1 MNVLI
6 VESPAKAK
14 SINKYLG
21 NSYKVLASVG
31 HVRDLAPKN
40 DSIDTENDFQM
51 KWEISERGKKVIKN
65 IANEAINSEN
75 LYLATDPDREG
86 EAIAWHIESM
96 LRDMPKL
103 KNLNIHRITF
113 NEITKNAVLKALKQP
128 RIIDNNLV
136 NAYLARRALDFLV
149 GFNLSPVLWR
159 KLPGSKSAGRVQS
172 VALKIITERELEI
185 EKFNPQEYWS
195 LKATFNKDGGKEF
208 EGRLIKIKEKK
219 IEKLSIKDEV
229 EASNFL
235 DKICQ
240 SKYKISEIQKKE
252 TKRNPYPA
260 FTTSSMQI
268 EASRKLGFSANQT
281 MRTAQKLYE
290 GTEIDGEPT
299 GLITYMRTDS
309 VIMSKDAIKEVRNYV
324 IKNLGN
330 NYIPYEPK
338 IYKSKAK
345 NAQEAHECIRP
356 TNIEL
361 NPELIKKYLN
371 SDELK
376 LYEIIWQR
384 AVSSQMASAI
394 IKQVSVSI
402 LNANNDITFRS
413 NGSSIKFP
421 GMLAVYKEIKEDEKK
436 EDEEDNSKLLPELN
450 EGEKLNLIKAE
461 KNQHFTMP
469 PPRYSEASLVKKLEE
484 LGIGRPS
491 TYASIIKVLQDR
503 DYVILDKKRFNPHDR
518 GRVVSVFLENYFN
531 QYVEYDFTADMEN
544 QLDKISDGKLNWKEV
559 IKKFWETFKVL
570 CDDTI
575 AKSNR
580 EIIDVLD
587 NALGPH
593 FFPPLGEDKDRKC
606 PTCDN
611 GRIGLKVGK
620 FGGFIG
626 CSNYPECKYTVQFN
640 QIADAKNGVLTGP
653 KEIGIYPET
662 GEIITIRKGPYG
674 VYMQVGEGTDEKK
687 PKRVSIP
694 KNFEPDEIGLNT
706 AIQLL
711 SLPRKLGFH
720 PENNLTISA
729 GIGMYGP
736 YILHNKKYKALEKT
750 DNILDIDL
758 DRAIELIAKPTTRGN
773 ATLKTYGE
781 HPDEKKQI
789 TAHDGKYGYYVKCGK
804 INTSLLGNQSVDS
817 LNLDEA
823 VKLINDRKIK
833 MGQKIVKKKLVKG
846 RKKTTKKINIDKS
859 LKSDNLV

>member
-6 VESPAKAK
+6 VESPSKAK

-31 HVRDLAPKN
+31 HIRDLAPKN
-40 DSIDTENDFQM
+40 DAIDTENNFKM
-51 KWEISERGKKVIKN
+51 KWETSDRGKKVIKD
-65 IANEAINSEN
+65 IAEAAKNSEN

-86 EAIAWHIESM
+86 EAIAWHVEAM
-96 LRDMPKL
+96 LREIPKL
-103 KNLNIHRITF
+103 ANLNIHRITF
-113 NEITKNAVLKALKQP
+113 NEITKNAVLESLKEP
-128 RIIDNNLV
+128 RKIDENLV

-185 EKFNPQEYWS
+185 EKFNPREYWS
-195 LKATFNKDGGKEF
+195 LKAIFNKDQDKEF
-208 EGRLIKIKEKK
+208 EGRLIQIDDKK
-219 IEKLSIKDEV
+219 IDKLSIKTDT
-229 EASNFL
+229 EATNFL
-235 DKICQ
+235 KKIQ
-240 SKYKISEIQKKE
+240 SNKYKVKEIQKKE
-252 TKRNPYPA
+252 TKRNPYAA

-268 EASRKLGFSANQT
+268 ESSRKLGFSANQT

-290 GTEIDGEPT
+290 GKEIEGEPT

-309 VIMSKDAIKEVRNYV
+309 VIMSKDAIKEVRSYV
-324 IKNLGN
+324 LEKLGKE
-330 NYIPYEPK
+330 YIPTELR

-356 TNIEL
+356 TNIKL
-361 NPELIKKYLN
+361 TPGKLKKYLS
-371 SDELK
+371 SDEYK

-394 IKQVSVSI
+394 IDQVSI
-402 LNANNDITFRS
+402 NITNDEENITFRS

-421 GMLAVYKEIKEDEKK
+421 GMLAVYQETKEENN
-436 EDEEDNSKLLPELN
+436 EENGNDNSNLLPQLQ
-450 EGEKLNLIKAE
+450 EGDNLKLIKSE
-461 KNQHFTMP
+461 KNQHFTLP
-469 PPRYSEASLVKKLEE
+469 PPRYTEASLVKKLEE

-503 DYVILDKKRFNPHDR
+503 DYVLLDKKRFNPHDR
-518 GRVVSVFLENYFN
+518 GRVVSVFLENYFDK
-531 QYVEYDFTADMEN
+531 YVEYDFTADMEN
-544 QLDKISDGKLNWKEV
+544 QLDEISDGKLNWKEV
-559 IKKFWETFKVL
+559 IQKFWETFKVL

-575 AKSNR
+575 GKSNR

-593 FFPPLGEDKDRKC
+593 FFPPQGEDKDRKC
-606 PTCDN
+606 PNCNN

-640 QIADAKNGVLTGP
+640 QITDAKNGVLTGP

-662 GEIITIRKGPYG
+662 GEMITIRKGPYG
-674 VYMQVGEGTDEKK
+674 IYMQVGEGTNEKK

-694 KNFEPDEIGLNT
+694 KNFEPEEIGLNT

-711 SLPRKLGFH
+711 ALPRKLGFH
-720 PENNLTISA
+720 PENNLTVSA

-758 DRAIELIAKPTTRGN
+758 ERAIELIAKPTIRGN
-773 ATLKTYGE
+773 ATLKTFGE
-781 HPDEKKQI
+781 HPEERKEI
-789 TAHDGKYGYYVKCGK
+789 TAHDGKYGFYVKCGK
-804 INTSLLGNQSVDS
+804 INASLLGDQTIET
-817 LNLDEA
+817 LNLEEA
-823 VKLINDRKIK
+823 IKLINDRKIK
-833 MGQKIVKKKLVKG
+833 IGQKVKKKKSVKN
-846 RKKTTKKINIDKS
+846 KEKVKPTKN
-859 LKSDNLV
+859 N

>member
-6 VESPAKAK
+6 VESPSKAK

-21 NSYKVLASVG
+21 NQYKVLASVG

-40 DSIDTENDFQM
+40 DAIDTLNDFKM
-51 KWEISERGKKVIKN
+51 KWETSDRGKKVIKD
-65 IANEAINSEN
+65 IADAAKNSDN

-86 EAIAWHIESM
+86 EAIAWHVETM
-96 LRDMPKL
+96 LREMPKL
-103 KNLNIHRITF
+103 QKLNIHRITF
-113 NEITKNAVLKALKQP
+113 NEITKNAVLESLKEP
-128 RIIDNNLV
+128 RKVDKNLV

-172 VALKIITERELEI
+172 VALKIISERELEI
-185 EKFNPQEYWS
+185 EKFNPKEYWS
-195 LKATFNKDGGKEF
+195 LKGIFNKEHNKEF
-208 EGRLIKIKEKK
+208 EGRLIKIDDLK
-219 IEKLSIKDEV
+219 IEKLTIKNEV
-229 EASNFL
+229 NASKFL
-235 DKICQ
+235 KDIQKR
-240 SKYKISEIQKKE
+240 KFHVEEIQKKE
-252 TKRNPYPA
+252 TKRNPYAA

-268 EASRKLGFSANQT
+268 EASRKLGFSANQI

-309 VIMSKDAIKEVRNYV
+309 VMMSKDAITEIRDFVLNKM
-324 IKNLGN
+324 GN
-330 NYIPYEPK
+330 DYLPSEPRV
-338 IYKSKAK
+338 YKSKAK

-356 TNIEL
+356 TSVKL
-361 NPELIKKYLN
+361 TPEKLKKYL
-371 SDELK
+371 STDEFK
-376 LYEIIWQR
+376 LYELIWQR
-384 AVSSQMASAI
+384 AVSSQMSSAI
-394 IKQVSVSI
+394 IDQVSVEIVSEDKRI
-402 LNANNDITFRS
+402 IFRS

-421 GMLAVYKEIKEDEKK
+421 GMLAVYQESKEDDKK
-436 EDEEDNSKLLPELN
+436 ENEEINSNLLPPLN
-450 EGEKLNLIKAE
+450 KGDIINLIKAE
-461 KNQHFTMP
+461 KNPHFTMP
-469 PPRYSEASLVKKLEE
+469 PPRYTEASLVKKLEE

-503 DYVILDKKRFNPHDR
+503 DYVTLDKKRFHPHDK

-531 QYVEYDFTADMEN
+531 KYVEYDFTADMEN
-544 QLDKISDGKLNWKEV
+544 QLDEISDGKLNWKEV
-559 IKKFWETFKVL
+559 IKNFWEQFKQL

-575 AKSNR
+575 GKSNR

-587 NALGPH
+587 GALGSH
-593 FFPPLGEDKDRKC
+593 FFPPNGEDKDRKC

-620 FGGFIG
+620 FGGFVG
-626 CSNYPECKYTVQFN
+626 CSNYPDCKYTVQFS
-640 QIADAKNGVLTGP
+640 QITDAKNGAISGP
-653 KEIGIYPET
+653 KEIGLFPET
-662 GEIITIRKGPYG
+662 GEMITIRKGPYG

-711 SLPRKLGFH
+711 ALPRKLGFH
-720 PENNLTISA
+720 PENNLTVSA

-758 DRAIELIAKPTTRGN
+758 DRAIELIAKPNIRGN
-773 ATLKTYGE
+773 ATLKNFGE
-781 HPDEKKQI
+781 HPNEKKEI
-789 TAHDGKYGYYVKCGK
+789 TAHDGKYGFYVKCGK
-804 INTSLLGNQSVDS
+804 INASLMGDQTVES
-817 LNLDEA
+817 LSLENA
-823 VKLINDRKIK
+823 IKLIDERKIK
-833 MGQKIVKKKLVKG
+833 MGQKAGKKKV
-846 RKKTTKKINIDKS
+846 TKKKVTKKKKV
-859 LKSDNLV
+859 LKSD